1 MRHAVLRLAALFWLA
16 VAPAALAA
24 GPELNVDGAGVAMRG
39 FDPVAYFTTGR
50 PMPGLPAYAATHD
63 GARYNF
69 NSAANRDAFIA
80 DPAKYLP
87 QYGGYC
93 AYAAALG
100 KKADAD
106 PTVWRIKDGKLYLNY
121 NRSVGATWER
131 DVDTFISKADA
142 AWPAIKGKTEAE
154 LK

>member
-1 MRHAVLRLAALFWLA
+1 MRLGMFRFVALFWLA
-16 VAPAALAA
+16 LAPLALAA
-24 GPELNVDGAGVAMRG
+24 GPELNLDSAGVAMRG
-39 FDPVAYFTTGR
+39 YDPVTYFSTGR
-50 PMPGLPAYAATHD
+50 PMSGLPAYTATHD

-69 NSAANRDAFIA
+69 ASAANRDAFVA
-80 DPAKYLP
+80 DPAKFLP

-93 AYAAALG
+93 AYATALG

-131 DVDTFISKADA
+131 DMDGFISKADA
-142 AWPAIKGKTEAE
+142 AWPEIKGKSEAE